1 MYGFSPVD
9 AATFMIRST
18 YVVPA
23 VVFPVVVPVE
33 VPVPEAEL
41 PGPALP
47 GAVNVAA
54 PAEVPGPA
62 VSTSGAVT
70 RSVS

>member
-1 MYGFSPVD
+1 MMYGFSPVEP
-9 AATFMIRST
+9 ATLIIRSA
-18 YVVPA
+18 YVVPDV
-23 VVFPVVVPVE
+23 VVFPVVPVFVPDIIE
-33 VPVPEAEL
+33 P

-70 RSVS
+70 RLV

>member
-1 MYGFSPVD
+1 
-9 AATFMIRST
+9 MIKSA
-18 YVVPA
+18 YVVA
-23 VVFPVVVPVE
+23 DVVVFPVVPVVVPDVVE
-33 VPVPEAEL
+33 P

-62 VSTSGAVT
+62 VSTSGALT
-70 RSVS
+70 RLVS